1 MTSSIMIAEIYHKIV
16 DTGSEDQLTGNVF
29 GALRYLPYPVVRQ
42 IIVNSVIPA
51 TASGLLEQTLP
62 AEISSEWGRNL
73 YFWQHYHGS
82 QTEPDI
88 VIEIGQAV
96 ILIEVKYNSD
106 LSGND
111 QLIRE
116 AELLLGNYPGKKKFL
131 ILLAREESAIAI
143 FKEQKTNIPA
153 EVSFGYMTWQG
164 LFDSIC
170 KNKTDSLI
178 IDDLSAL
185 LNDKG
190 FGGFRGF
197 DMMNEETIKA
207 FQTVRKAHKNVQK
220 FISRCIALA
229 EEKGEFELAPMTG
242 NNTFLRWSSDR
253 DSDAWLYHSFI
264 VVFQRRSDAKLKN
277 GYRNGALYVLELNF
291 IDFEIPMA
299 NVARYDY
306 DNIAKNWSASP
317 ISPSNHWILYQPM
330 YNGLIEFP
338 EYESGEIY
346 CGEATEPLERYWGIK
361 RIMGYEVPLS
371 EITADNAYEKI
382 FGTFKELAKR

>member
-1 MTSSIMIAEIYHKIV
+1 MIAEIYHKSV
-16 DTGSEDQLTGNVF
+16 DVGSEDQLTGNVF
-29 GALRYLPYPVVRQ
+29 GALRYLSYSIFRQ
-42 IIVNSVIPA
+42 IIIKSIIPA
-51 TASGLLEQTLP
+51 ATSKSLQQSIP
-62 AEISSEWGRNL
+62 SEISDEWGRNL
-73 YFWQHYHGS
+73 YFWQHFPCS

-88 VIEIGQAV
+88 VIELGQAV

-106 LSGND
+106 LSGDD

-116 AELLLGNYPGKKKFL
+116 AELLLKNCPNKKKFL

-143 FKEQKTNIPA
+143 FNEQKTNIPV
-153 EVSFGYMTWQG
+153 EVSFGYMTWQS
-164 LFDSIC
+164 LLDSIC
-170 KNKTDSLI
+170 RNKTDSLI
-178 IDDLSAL
+178 FDDLSTL
-185 LNDKG
+185 LNEKG

-197 DMMNEETIKA
+197 DMMNEETINA
-207 FQTVRKAHKNVQK
+207 FQTVRKAHKNVQE

-253 DSDAWLYHSFI
+253 DSNAWSYYSFI
-264 VVFQRRSDAKLKN
+264 VVFQRRLDAKLKN

-291 IDFEIPMA
+291 IDFEIPIA

-306 DNIAKNWSASP
+306 DNIAKNWSTSP
-317 ISPSNHWILYQPM
+317 ISPSDHWILYQPM

-346 CGEATEPLERYWGIK
+346 YGETTEPLERHWGLK

-382 FGTFKELAKR
+382 FGVFKELAKR

>member
-1 MTSSIMIAEIYHKIV
+1 MIAEIYHKIV
-16 DTGSEDQLTGNVF
+16 DIGSEDQLTGNVF
-29 GALRYLPYPVVRQ
+29 GALRYLPYAVVRQ
-42 IIVNSVIPA
+42 IIVNSIIPA
-51 TASGLLEQTLP
+51 ATSKLLEQTLP
-62 AEISSEWGRNL
+62 SEINGEWGRNL
-73 YFWQHYHGS
+73 YFWQHYPGS
-82 QTEPDI
+82 RTEPDI
-88 VIEIGQAV
+88 VIELGQAV

-116 AELLLGNYPGKKKFL
+116 AELLLSNYPNRKKFL
-131 ILLAREESAIAI
+131 ILLAREESAVAI
-143 FKEQKTNIPA
+143 FNEQKINIPA
-153 EVSFGYMTWQG
+153 DVSFGYMTWQG

-170 KNKTDSLI
+170 KNKTDSLVF
-178 IDDLSAL
+178 DDLSEL
-185 LNDKG
+185 LNEKG

-197 DMMNEETIKA
+197 SMMNEETIKA
-207 FQTVRKAHKNVQK
+207 FQTVREAHKNVQE

-229 EEKGEFELAPMTG
+229 EEKSEFELAPMTG

-253 DSDAWLYHSFI
+253 DSNAWSYYSFI

-291 IDFEIPMA
+291 ADFEIPMA
-299 NVARYDY
+299 NIARYDY
-306 DNIAKNWSASP
+306 DNIAKNWSTSP
-317 ISPSNHWILYQPM
+317 ISPSDHWILYQPM

-338 EYESGEIY
+338 EYKSGELY
-346 CGEATEPLERYWGIK
+346 CGEATEPLDRYWGLK

-382 FGTFKELAKR
+382 FGAFKELAKR

>member
-1 MTSSIMIAEIYHKIV
+1 MIAEIYHKIV

-29 GALRYLPYPVVRQ
+29 GALRYLPYAVVRQ
-42 IIVNSVIPA
+42 IIVNSIIPVA
-51 TASGLLEQTLP
+51 TSKLLEQTLP
-62 AEISSEWGRNL
+62 SDINGEWGRNL
-73 YFWQHYHGS
+73 YFWQHYPGS

-88 VIEIGQAV
+88 VIELGQAV

-106 LSGND
+106 LSGDD

-116 AELLLGNYPGKKKFL
+116 AELLLSNYSNKKKFL
-131 ILLAREESAIAI
+131 ILLAREESAVTI
-143 FKEQKTNIPA
+143 FNDQKINIPSD
-153 EVSFGYMTWQG
+153 VSFGYMTWQG

-170 KNKTDSLI
+170 KNKTNSLVF
-178 IDDLSAL
+178 DDLSEL
-185 LNDKG
+185 LNEKG

-197 DMMNEETIKA
+197 GMMNEETIKA
-207 FQTVRKAHKNVQK
+207 FQIVREAHKNVQE

-253 DSDAWLYHSFI
+253 DSNAWSYYSFI

-291 IDFEIPMA
+291 ADFEIPMA

-306 DNIAKNWSASP
+306 ENTIKNWSTNP
-317 ISPSNHWILYQPM
+317 ISPSDHWILYQPM

-338 EYESGEIY
+338 EYEPGEMY
-346 CGEATEPLERYWGIK
+346 CGEAAEPLERYWGLK
-361 RIMGYEVPLS
+361 RIWGYEVPLS
-371 EITADNAYEKI
+371 DITADNAYEKI
-382 FGTFKELAKR
+382 FGVFKELANR